1 MTNIHAL
8 IVEDEVD
15 SAEVVERILTYHN
28 ISFVTTHNA
37 EDALLTL
44 QTEAPTVL
52 IIDLALPGMDG
63 WVVTKHL
70 VRRGGANPPRIVMI
84 SASFAREEVHP
95 EGGAVIASLPKPIDL
110 KRLREVVERAWAS
123 EVRPSRLPAAS
134 PESASA
140 IQPPRDRPGPALR
153 GASTKPAS
161 PQKPPKR

>member
-63 WVVTKHL
+63 WGLLKEVKNSPETSHIPAVAITAYHSTDVAQEAIDAGFNAYFPKPVEATSF
-70 VRRGGANPPRIVMI
+70 VRELERIV
-84 SASFAREEVHP
+84 A
-95 EGGAVIASLPKPIDL
+95 GN
-110 KRLREVVERAWAS
+110 
-123 EVRPSRLPAAS
+123 
-134 PESASA
+134 
-140 IQPPRDRPGPALR
+140 
-153 GASTKPAS
+153 
-161 PQKPPKR
+161 